1 MIVAIGIDLIE
12 ISRVGQI
19 ISVRGDRFRKRVY
32 TEGEIAYCD
41 GQASGAARMSSYAA
55 RFAAKEAAMKAL
67 GTGWGGGVAWREIEI
82 TAAESGAPGICLHGR
97 ALRRMIEI
105 GARRAH
111 VSLSHSREMAVAQV
125 VLED

>member
-1 MIVAIGIDLIE
+1 
-12 ISRVGQI
+12 
-19 ISVRGDRFRKRVY
+19 
-32 TEGEIAYCD
+32 
-41 GQASGAARMSSYAA
+41 MSSYAA

-82 TAAESGAPGICLHGR
+82 IVSETGAPGICLQGR